1 MSKSQFYTVSYE
13 HDFDENELYDKIRV
27 LSMKNN
33 RCSYPPRIFVYK
45 NNGETIAL
53 LDYSKKVTLCNSK
66 KFNFKCDGTEVIGK
80 LESITASTFETI
92 LIQRNLSLENK
103 LYENSVMAK
112 CSICRKDKM
121 KDKFMP
127 TNSTQ
132 SISDKPYAPVLRD
145 PWSPTMKPLREPRFP
160 GDLVAKRPLVSDKGP
175 PVQGVK
181 VETLI
186 CISCHKKKSAN
197 DPEIE
202 TSMEL
207 MEELDPTYRFRTMYD
222 NYIMHSIYSKKHGLT
237 KDAYINKIEN
247 DLLELNK
254 KYTECIL
261 MIHKLTKIFP
271 SNELP
276 IAPIIKQ
283 IDPVQK
289 HIYILNLGCAN
300 RLINTYSVFKTNPP
314 LISGSEK
321 HYILKFG
328 VTFDIKM
335 KYNKYEKL
343 IHFTYDTPDDNMSIL
358 AEKSF
363 KETFAD
369 VCFLSLREFI
379 SSKIIHHYR
388 IFITGENK
396 VKKSLIVVNEKG
408 LNMIKTC
415 IEYL

>member
-1 MSKSQFYTVSYE
+1 MSKSQFYKVSYE

-33 RCSYPPRIFVYK
+33 RCSYPPRIYVYK

-121 KDKFMP
+121 KDKLIP
-127 TNSTQ
+127 NNSTP
-132 SISDKPYAPVLRD
+132 SISNKPFAPVLRD
-145 PWSPTMKPLREPRFP
+145 PWSLNTRN
-160 GDLVAKRPLVSDKGP
+160 VADKGP
-175 PVQGVK
+175 EVQGDK

-186 CISCHKKKSAN
+186 CISCHNKKSAK
-197 DPEIE
+197 DPTIE

-207 MEELDPTYRFRTMYD
+207 MEELDPAYQFRTMYD

-276 IAPIIKQ
+276 IAPIVKQ

-314 LISGSEK
+314 LISGVEK
-321 HYILKFG
+321 YYILKFG

-343 IHFTYDTPDDNMSIL
+343 IHFTYDEPDDHMSVL